1 MADAHPSAPL
11 MPAQLADWKK
21 FTKDL
26 RCGAGLGVCPPGF
39 CCSPSGL
46 CGQTTDACSTAC
58 QLHYSGPG
66 SACNANLPQ
75 PLVSTDPLTGKAVGS
90 LPPVPKGG
98 VCGVYVGA
106 CAEPGECCSQFG
118 ICTPSKYF
126 CSIPACVRAA
136 SPLSPTCQQVW
147 DRVKPLQ
154 RKYKLV
160 ATWGWANPDGVE
172 REVILLN
179 GKFQGPT
186 IRGNVGDRIIV
197 EFYNLLDEPASI
209 HWHGIRQVGTS
220 LSDGVPPVT
229 QREIGAATGNRSRV
243 GGYAAA
249 TAPTFTYDF
258 VLDSPGSFWYH
269 SHSGVQYMDGLRGAL
284 IVTDPYA
291 LAPFSEDAY
300 THSPVL
306 FATDWNWNR
315 TSVLLPYVMMGGN
328 AAVAD
333 TKSVLVNGWGQR
345 NVSRYADNSTRVP
358 VIRGAPSRC
367 DAPNTRL
374 RLISGAGPTSI
385 NHSTPDR
392 PVQPGLLARLDRGLC
407 RVRPP
412 LRGRGRQWQCQRG
425 RHRGRGRHQHDEPQN
440 ALDTS
445 ARPNLAGHLL

>member
-1 MADAHPSAPL
+1 M
-11 MPAQLADWKK
+11 
-21 FTKDL
+21 
-26 RCGAGLGVCPPGF
+26 
-39 CCSPSGL
+39 
-46 CGQTTDACSTAC
+46 
-58 QLHYSGPG
+58 
-66 SACNANLPQ
+66 
-75 PLVSTDPLTGKAVGS
+75 
-90 LPPVPKGG
+90 
-98 VCGVYVGA
+98 YVGA

-197 EFYNLLDEPASI
+197 EFYNLLDEPSSI

-291 LAPFSEDAY
+291 LAPFSVNAF